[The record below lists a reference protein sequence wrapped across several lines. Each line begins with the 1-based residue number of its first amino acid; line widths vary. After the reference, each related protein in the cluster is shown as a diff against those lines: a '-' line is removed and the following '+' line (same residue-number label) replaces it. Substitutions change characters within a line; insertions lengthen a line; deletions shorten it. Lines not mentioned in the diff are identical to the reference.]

1 MNGAYTQLLLQV
13 VRDRCANRMMMRIS
27 ALLGLGALVVALLV
41 WSLRSHMA
49 LAWQAPLGMSAMLIV
64 MWCGAYLKSAVQ
76 QNHPANACLVP
87 QLRRRLIVLTVAL
100 FAACALAV
108 AAMAAA
114 VFGHFGYA
122 LVGAGVFFCYM
133 LYAQRYTLLAFLPTV
148 LIFASLSLKTWL
160 AALWQSLAGMGE
172 PALAGMGLIGVA
184 ALGAAGIQLVF
195 PRGGDRHWAWYAH
208 HEALVRRIYGGLLKP
223 EDAGARNRFSTLLR
237 FGYRATLRR
246 DSQRRAAPARM
257 LMHTLGPTAYEGG
270 YLAYLL
276 LVTVVAAA
284 VVLYSGGDTQAVRQ
298 MMHTF
303 VMQICLLVAVVL
315 YAADLLKS
323 ASRHGAE
330 QALFFL
336 APRAPVAEQV
346 NRMLGAA
353 LLARFLRVW
362 LLASAVAFLVDMLLI
377 GAPRI
382 YGSTFLLTALLLPF
396 SCVLL
401 RDYAHTPASH
411 RQMTTVAWTFVSMAA
426 YLAALAAENNL
437 PALPLFWIGGAIVL
451 VTLLVLR
458 WRWQRLMSLPAVL
471 PAGRLLA

>member
-1 MNGAYTQLLLQV
+1 MSGAYTQLLLQV
-13 VRDRCANRMMMRIS
+13 VRDRCANRMMVRIS
-27 ALLGLGALVVALLV
+27 ALLALGALVVALLV
-41 WSLRSHMA
+41 LSLRSRTE
-49 LAWQAPLGMSAMLIV
+49 LAWQAPLGAAALLIV
-64 MWCGAYLKSAVQ
+64 MWSGEYLKSAVR
-76 QNHPANACLVP
+76 QNHPSNACLVP

-122 LVGAGVFFCYM
+122 LVGAGAFFCYM
-133 LYAQRYTLLAFLPTV
+133 LYAQRYTVLAFLPAV
-148 LIFASLSLKTWL
+148 IIFGSLSLKAWL
-160 AALWQSLAGMGE
+160 AALWLSLAAMGE
-172 PALAGMGLIGVA
+172 PALAGMGVIAVV
-184 ALGAAGIQLVF
+184 ALGAAGIQLLF
-195 PRGGDRHWAWYAH
+195 PRGGDRHWAWHARQA
-208 HEALVRRIYGGLLKP
+208 ALLRRVQGDPLKR
-223 EDAGARNRFSTLLR
+223 EDAGARNRFSMLLR
-237 FGYRATLRR
+237 FGYSATLRR
-246 DSQRRAAPARM
+246 DSQRGAAPARM

-276 LVTVVAAA
+276 LVTAVAAG
-284 VVLYSGGDTQAVRQ
+284 VVLYAGGDTPAVRD
-298 MMHTF
+298 MMRTF

-336 APRAPVAEQV
+336 APRAPAAAQV

-353 LLARFLRVW
+353 LLTRFLRVW
-362 LLASAVAFLVDMLLI
+362 LLACAVAFLVDMLLL

-382 YGSTFLLTALLLPF
+382 YGSTFLLAALLLPF

-401 RDYAHTPASH
+401 RDYAATPASH
-411 RQMTTVAWTFVSMAA
+411 TQTTTLVWTFVSMLA
-426 YLAALAAENNL
+426 YLLALAAENEF
-437 PALPLFWIGGAIVL
+437 PELPLFWIGGAVVL
-451 VTLLVLR
+451 ATLLALR
-458 WRWQRLMSLPAVL
+458 WRWLRLMALPAVL

>member
-13 VRDRCANRMMMRIS
+13 VRDRCANRMMVRIS
-27 ALLGLGALVVALLV
+27 ALLALGALVVAVMV
-41 WSLRSHMA
+41 WSLRSHME

-100 FAACALAV
+100 FTACGLAV
-108 AAMAAA
+108 AVMAAA

-122 LVGAGVFFCYM
+122 LVGAGAFFCYM
-133 LYAQRYTLLAFLPTV
+133 LYAQRYTVLAFLPT
-148 LIFASLSLKTWL
+148 LIIFGSLSLKAWL
-160 AALWQSLAGMGE
+160 AALWQSLAAMGE
-172 PALAGMGLIGVA
+172 PALAGVGLIAVA

-195 PRGGDRHWAWYAH
+195 PRGGDRHWAWYARNA
-208 HEALVRRIYGGLLKP
+208 ALIRRVQGGLLKP
-223 EDAGARNRFSTLLR
+223 EDVGARNRLSMLLR
-237 FGYRATLRR
+237 FGYSATLRR
-246 DSQRRAAPARM
+246 DSQPGATPARM
-257 LMHTLGPTAYEGG
+257 LMHTMGPTAYEGG

-276 LVTVVAAA
+276 LVTAVAAG
-284 VVLYSGGDTQAVRQ
+284 VVLYAGGDTSAVRE
-298 MMHTF
+298 MMRTF

-330 QALFFL
+330 QTLFFL
-336 APRAPVAEQV
+336 APRAPVAAQV

-362 LLASAVAFLVDMLLI
+362 LLAAAVAFLVDMLLI

-382 YGSTFLLTALLLPF
+382 YGSTFLLAALLLPF

-401 RDYAHTPASH
+401 RDYAVTPASH
-411 RQMTTVAWTFVSMAA
+411 RQMTTLTWTFVSMLA
-426 YLAALAAENNL
+426 YLVALAAENNL
-437 PALPLFWIGGAIVL
+437 PELSLFWVGGAVML

-458 WRWQRLMSLPAVL
+458 WRWLRLMALPAVL
-471 PAGRLLA
+471 PAGRLLT

>member
-13 VRDRCANRMMMRIS
+13 VRDRCATRMMVRIS
-27 ALLGLGALVVALLV
+27 ALLLAGALVVALV
-41 WSLRSHMA
+41 VSSLQAHLELM
-49 LAWQAPLGMSAMLIV
+49 WQAPLGMLTMLIV

-76 QNHPANACLVP
+76 QNHPAYACLVP
-87 QLRRRLIVLTVAL
+87 QLRRRLIVLTVVL

-122 LVGAGVFFCYM
+122 LVGAGAFFCYI
-133 LYAQRYTLLAFLPTV
+133 LYAQRYTVLAFLPT
-148 LIFASLSLKTWL
+148 LIIFGSLSLKAWL
-160 AALWQSLAGMGE
+160 AALWQNLAALGE
-172 PALAGMGLIGVA
+172 PALAGMGLIAVA
-184 ALGAAGIQLVF
+184 ALGGAGIQLVF
-195 PRGGDRHWAWYAH
+195 PRGGDRHWAWHARH
-208 HEALVRRIYGGLLKP
+208 AALIRRMQGGVLKP
-223 EDAGARNRFSTLLR
+223 EDAGACNRFSMLLR

-246 DSQRRAAPARM
+246 DSQRGATQARM
-257 LMHTLGPTAYEGG
+257 LMHTMGPTAYEGG

-276 LVTVVAAA
+276 LVTVVAAG
-284 VVLYSGGDTQAVRQ
+284 VVLYAGADMPAVRE
-298 MMHTF
+298 MMHTL

-336 APRAPVAEQV
+336 APRAPVAAQV

-362 LLASAVAFLVDMLLI
+362 LLACAVAFVVDMLLI

-382 YGSTFLLTALLLPF
+382 YGSTFLLAALLLPF

-401 RDYAHTPASH
+401 RDYAVIPASH
-411 RQMTTVAWTFVSMAA
+411 RQMTTVAWTFVAMLA
-426 YLAALAAENNL
+426 YLAALAAENKL
-437 PALPLFWIGGAIVL
+437 PELPLFWIGGAIML

-458 WRWQRLMSLPAVL
+458 WRWQRLVALPAVL
-471 PAGRLLA
+471 PAGRLLT